1 MKELDVLSRA
11 WYAWSMMKTQ
21 NTAETIQNLVVQ
33 IVELVAPR
41 QILLFGSR
49 ARDEESERS
58 DIDLCVVIDPA
69 LSRQETAR
77 TLYRELHGGGMD
89 FDLVVATPADL
100 ERGKSLPG
108 TVYRDI
114 VRDGK
119 TLYVA

>member
-1 MKELDVLSRA
+1 METTRNIDELIQDLVL
-11 WYAWSMMKTQ
+11 
-21 NTAETIQNLVVQ
+21 Q
-33 IVELVAPR
+33 IVGLVAPR

-77 TLYRELHGGGMD
+77 TLYRELIGGGMD

-114 VRDGK
+114 ARDGK